1 MMRWRVTFWLEEE
14 VEALARIITIES
26 GKTVAES
33 RGECAGRL
41 RMSRWRRGC

>member
-26 GKTVAES
+26 GKTVRN
-33 RGECAGRL
+33 RGGSAPGD
-41 RMSRWRRGC
+41 